1 MLRIFSKLFPKKE
14 SIVDQFRNYKNPI
27 FGVSLEIDDLSD
39 SDILWVNDN
48 VRTNFKMPDDLP
60 PGMHFEKIDED
71 IYFVMVSHCLE
82 QYNNSSKNKEMH
94 MSLIGLY
101 LQAYLDN
108 GKSGI
113 IRNFTPGYLNML
125 ALLRA

>member
-1 MLRIFSKLFPKKE
+1 MLSIFNKIFQKKE

-27 FGVSLEIDDLSD
+27 FGVALKIDDLSD
-39 SDILWVNDN
+39 SDILWVNDS

-71 IYFVMVSHCLE
+71 IYFVMGSHCLE